1 MRNLLEKDTPFDFDE
16 SCLQGF
22 NFLKEKLIQIPIMA
36 LSDYGFP
43 FKIIC
48 DASDFVVRATLGQ
61 RKDKVFQIIYY
72 ASRTLNEVQGNYIT
86 IENEMLAVVYPV

>member
-1 MRNLLEKDTPFDFDE
+1 MCNLLEKDTPFDFDE

-43 FKIIC
+43 FKIMC
-48 DASDFVVRATLGQ
+48 DANDFAIGAILGR
-61 RKDKVFQIIYY
+61 RKDKVFRAIYY
-72 ASRTLNEVQGNYIT
+72 ASRTLNEAQGNYTT
-86 IENEMLAVVYPV
+86 IKKEMLAVV